1 MNRQD
6 GCGKFDKA
14 RHRPVL
20 REEVTRLLFPGGKQT
35 GGRILDCTIGLGG
48 HASGLLEASGK
59 DAQLVGMDADEDNV
73 ILSRKNLGS
82 YGTRVR
88 FFHANFAQVR
98 KVLTEVGWTQ
108 VDAVLADLGF
118 SSNQMDDPMR
128 GMSFLRDGLLDMRFD
143 RHAPRTAADIVNQVG
158 EKDLADLIYAYGEER
173 RSRRIARAIVT
184 ARRRGRIERT
194 VELAEIISRAM
205 PHAARKTRRGIH
217 PATRTFQALR
227 IAVNDELANLERLLD
242 SLGGILATGGRA
254 AIISFHSLED
264 RRVKR
269 AFASLTGTGQAI
281 ALTKKPI
288 VPSAEEIA
296 ANPRSRSAK
305 LRALEKTGNTA
316 FGRQYT

>member
-6 GCGKFDKA
+6 SCGKFDKA

-108 VDAVLADLGF
+108 VHAVLADLGF

-227 IAVNDELANLERLLD
+227 IAVNDELTNLERLLD

-305 LRALEKTGNTA
+305 LRALEKTGSTA
-316 FGRQYT
+316 FGR